1 MLSVTDYAAI
11 RGASLSLNDLFKEH
25 ITDDPDA
32 TLNGIPV
39 DLRSPR
45 ELEIVVMTNA
55 LSVWLYRVVLQPDLV
70 NQPGRRISPSETQ
83 RRSTQLQLHYLIT
96 PMHPNPL
103 TQHTLMGRAIQV
115 VRDHAQLGGSSL
127 RGALAGTA
135 TTMKLSLEMSGTAEQ
150 NTLWWSLQSQH
161 RAAVSLIVEGV
172 GIDSHQAPAAGPP
185 ALSRHSGYAQIVG
198 VT

>member
-1 MLSVTDYAAI
+1 MTDYAAI
-11 RGASLSLNDLFKEH
+11 RGASLSLRDLFKEH

-32 TLNGIPV
+32 TLNGVPV

-45 ELEIVVMTNA
+45 ELEVAVVTDA

-70 NQPGRRISPSETQ
+70 NQPGRRISPAETE
-83 RRSTQLQLHYLIT
+83 RRSTPLQLSYLIT
-96 PMHPNPL
+96 PMHSAAL
-103 TQHTLMGRAIQV
+103 TEHTLMGRAIQV
-115 VRDHAQLGGSSL
+115 VRDHAQLSGSSL
-127 RGALAGTA
+127 RGALAGTP
-135 TTMKLSLEMSGTAEQ
+135 TTMKLSFEMSGTAEQ

-161 RAAVSLIVEGV
+161 RATVSIVVEGV
-172 GIDSHQAPAAGPP
+172 SIDSHLAPSAGPP